1 MPSVDLLPLTDS
13 TRRLVRSVDALDEPL
28 LAAPSLLPG
37 WTRAHVVAHLAL
49 NAEAMARG
57 AEGARTQEPVALYE
71 SPEARASD
79 IDELSAAT
87 CTELRERFLAS
98 TAALAEVLGSLL
110 ESTLPVEVEWY
121 PGGMRR
127 VLAQFPEIR
136 RAEVEVHHVDLD
148 TGAYDA
154 TSWPGDFRAW
164 LIDSRARSLS
174 PETGEASD
182 VVPFTVYAGDL
193 DRSWS
198 VAGGTDADPV
208 VTGSSADLAWWLSGR
223 GDASGL
229 ASDHPLPRIAG
240 W

>member
-1 MPSVDLLPLTDS
+1 MTTMPSVDLMPLTDS

-37 WTRAHVVAHLAL
+37 WTRAHLVAHLAL

-57 AEGARTQEPVALYE
+57 AEGARSSEPVPLYD
-71 SPEARASD
+71 SPEARSAD
-79 IDELSAAT
+79 IDELSGAT
-87 CTELRERFLAS
+87 CTALRERFLAS
-98 TAALAEVLGSLL
+98 TARLADVLGSLL
-110 ESTLPVEVEWY
+110 DDTLPVEVEWY

-127 VLAQFPEIR
+127 AVSQFPEIR
-136 RAEVEVHHVDLD
+136 RAEVEVHHVDLA
-148 TGAYDA
+148 TGEYDA

-174 PETGEASD
+174 PETGTE
-182 VVPFTVYAGDL
+182 PFTVYAGDL